1 MNIHFPSPYPD
12 ELLYSVIARYHI
24 RVGNI
29 FWKHTLDDVFGY
41 RTVRASVFLPS
52 GINAI
57 IDRLPENTTLTV
69 EWLIQDHTMYPF
81 YTAFLPPERTQKI
94 YTAMKSRNGAGIYAQ
109 AGVMASN
116 VPQNT
121 FLKYCPQCFEEDL
134 EHYGELYWHRQH
146 QLPGELI
153 CAKHNVYLEN
163 SIITVQQN
171 NKHAFIAASTENCN
185 LGIERKVESDYQP
198 LYREFILKL
207 NQWWL
212 KSHVR
217 RSYDYYSKMYQ
228 QLLWNKGY
236 ANHNGT
242 VKQNELQQAL
252 YNFYPGDFLEKLH
265 INNHSKWI
273 EGITRKHR
281 KSFHP
286 YYHTLLINF
295 LNRDLNTVIKPTPLS
310 YHPFGTP
317 KWPCLN
323 KYCSKFNKDVIE
335 EITFRNCEE
344 TKKPIGRFTCD
355 LCGFSYTRKGGDR
368 TSEDRFSYSK
378 IMDYGWVWRKR
389 LANLLNQGL
398 SYRETAR
405 QLGVDPTTVIKH
417 AEKLNNIREKND
429 EKRLINSHRNNWIQ
443 AQKQYPSKSKTEIR
457 KIEPAAFSYLYRHD
471 QEWLN
476 SHSPKNRANIPSSK
490 RVNWKKRDQEVLMIA
505 ISAAEQLRSRKKLK
519 KITHKAVSNEVGLT
533 AMLEKHLDKMPETKK
548 YLDKV
553 VESDRD
559 FRARRVIH
567 ALNEIKEKGGV
578 VKHWA
583 VFRAAGIRKEY
594 YAEAEEVLN
603 KHSF

>member
-1 MNIHFPSPYPD
+1 
-12 ELLYSVIARYHI
+12 
-24 RVGNI
+24 
-29 FWKHTLDDVFGY
+29 
-41 RTVRASVFLPS
+41 
-52 GINAI
+52 
-57 IDRLPENTTLTV
+57 
-69 EWLIQDHTMYPF
+69 
-81 YTAFLPPERTQKI
+81 
-94 YTAMKSRNGAGIYAQ
+94 
-109 AGVMASN
+109 
-116 VPQNT
+116 
-121 FLKYCPQCFEEDL
+121 
-134 EHYGELYWHRQH
+134 
-146 QLPGELI
+146 
-153 CAKHNVYLEN
+153 
-163 SIITVQQN
+163 
-171 NKHAFIAASTENCN
+171 
-185 LGIERKVESDYQP
+185 
-198 LYREFILKL
+198 
-207 NQWWL
+207 
-212 KSHVR
+212 
-217 RSYDYYSKMYQ
+217 
-228 QLLWNKGY
+228 
-236 ANHNGT
+236 
-242 VKQNELQQAL
+242 
-252 YNFYPGDFLEKLH
+252 
-265 INNHSKWI
+265 
-273 EGITRKHR
+273 
-281 KSFHP
+281 
-286 YYHTLLINF
+286 
-295 LNRDLNTVIKPTPLS
+295 
-310 YHPFGTP
+310 
-317 KWPCLN
+317 
-323 KYCSKFNKDVIE
+323 
-335 EITFRNCEE
+335 
-344 TKKPIGRFTCD
+344 
-355 LCGFSYTRKGGDR
+355 
-368 TSEDRFSYSK
+368 
-378 IMDYGWVWRKR
+378 MDYGWVWRKR